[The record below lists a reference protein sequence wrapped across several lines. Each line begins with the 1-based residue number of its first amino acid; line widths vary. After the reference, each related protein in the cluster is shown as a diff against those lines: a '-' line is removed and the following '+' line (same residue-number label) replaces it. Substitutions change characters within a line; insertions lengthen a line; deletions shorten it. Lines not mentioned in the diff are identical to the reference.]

1 MPADHVLRPMIA
13 DDLPAAEQLTD
24 VAYHDLD
31 RRLHRSGWPAP
42 QRRSAAESATWHERV
57 QHFLRTDP
65 GGSWVAEDG
74 SGLVGVAVSARRD
87 LTWVLATYAVRP
99 GLQGRGI
106 GRPLLEAAASHGSG
120 CLRAMLNASEDPLA
134 LRRYRLA
141 GFTLHPTMLLRG
153 VVPRWA
159 LPVVERV
166 RDGSLGDVDLMD
178 SVDRRV
184 RDAAHGPDH
193 ELLVRTHRVVVSESH
208 LGSGYVYVTPGG
220 SVQLLAATSR
230 RTATDL
236 LWEALAGSSPEEP
249 VGIGRISA
257 ANEWAVDVGMACR
270 MQLWTHNYLALRGMK
285 PPSAYVHS
293 GSFL

>member
-1 MPADHVLRPMIA
+1 MTTADV
-13 DDLPAAEQLTD
+13 PAAEELTD
-24 VAYHDLD
+24 AAYHDLD
-31 RRLHRSGWPAP
+31 VRLLRPGWPAP
-42 QRRSAAESATWHERV
+42 QRRGADGSAAWHERA
-57 QHFLRTDP
+57 HHLLRTDP
-65 GGSWVAEDG
+65 GGCWVSEDA
-74 SGLVGVAVSARRD
+74 SGLLGVAMGMRRD
-87 LTWVLATYAVRP
+87 LTWLLATYAVRP

-106 GRPLLEAAASHGSG
+106 GRPLLEAAATHGSG

-153 VVPRWA
+153 TVPRWA

-193 ELLVRTHRVVVSESH
+193 ELLVRSHRVVVADSAT
-208 LGSGYVYVTPGG
+208 GSGYVYVAPGG
-220 SVQLLAATSR
+220 SVRLLAATSR

-236 LWEALAGSSPEEP
+236 LWEALAGSSPEQP
-249 VGIGRISA
+249 VEIGRVTA

-270 MQLWTHNYLALRGMK
+270 MQLWTRNYLALRGMK
-285 PPSAYVHS
+285 PPTQYLHN
-293 GSFL
+293 GSYL

>member
-1 MPADHVLRPMIA
+1 MSAHVLRPMT
-13 DDLPAAEQLTD
+13 DDDVPAAEQLTD

-31 RRLHRSGWPAP
+31 QRLLRPGWPAP
-42 QRRSAAESATWHERV
+42 RRRSADASAGWHQRV
-57 QHFLRTDP
+57 HHFLRTDP
-65 GGSWVAEDG
+65 GGSWVVEDA
-74 SGLVGVAVSARRD
+74 SGLLGVAVSVRRD

-106 GRPLLEAAASHGSG
+106 GRPLLEAAGAHGSG

-159 LPVVERV
+159 LPVVEGV

-193 ELLVRTHRVVVSESH
+193 ELLTRTHRVVVSDTS
-208 LGSGYVYVTPGG
+208 LGSGYVYVAPEG

-236 LWEALAGSSPEEP
+236 LWEALAGTRPEQP
-249 VGIGRISA
+249 VDVGRITA
-257 ANEWAVDVGMACR
+257 VNEWAVDVGIACR

-285 PPSAYVHS
+285 PPSPYVHS